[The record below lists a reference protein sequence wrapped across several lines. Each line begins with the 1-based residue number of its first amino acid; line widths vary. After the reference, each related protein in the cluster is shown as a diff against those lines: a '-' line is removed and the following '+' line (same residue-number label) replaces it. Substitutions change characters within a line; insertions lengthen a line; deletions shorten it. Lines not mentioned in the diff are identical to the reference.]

1 MSERKLV
8 PLCAAADVAPG
19 NTLRAEAEGCAYAV
33 YNVEGNIYVTQD
45 ECTHGPGYLSEGYIL
60 GEEIECPFH
69 QGRFHI
75 ASGLAT
81 LAPATE
87 PLKCWKVR
95 LVDGKVCI
103 DPSEHRAEGQG

>member
-1 MSERKLV
+1 MHDKKLIE
-8 PLCAAADVAPG
+8 LCAASDVAPG
-19 NTLRAEAEGCAYAV
+19 CTLRAEADGKAYAV
-33 YNVEGNIYVTQD
+33 YNVEGTIYVTQD

-75 ASGLAT
+75 ASGHAT

-87 PLKCWKVR
+87 PLKCWKVSI
-95 LVDGKVCI
+95 DEGKVCI
-103 DPSEHRAEGQG
+103 DPSEHSSEG